1 MARWALGLQYTGTQY
16 IGWQSQP
23 GQPASI
29 QQQLETALSF
39 VANHAVTVTC
49 AGRTDAGVHAL
60 EQVVHFDSSVER
72 PARAWILGT
81 NTRLPA
87 DISVQ
92 WAQPVAD
99 SFHARFKATYRRYQY
114 IIYNAPQ
121 RPAVYFDNLTW
132 YLAPLALAPMQQA
145 AEYFLGEHDFNA
157 LRSSQCQAR
166 HAVRTLQQLQVKQL
180 GRLFIIEVQANAFL
194 HHMVRNI
201 AGVLLA
207 VGCGKQPSAW
217 AQRVL
222 QSRDR
227 RQAGVTAPA
236 SGLYL
241 TEVGYPEVY
250 LLPKQESNPFFLP
263 VGLV

>member
-1 MARWALGLQYTGTQY
+1 M
-16 IGWQSQP
+16 
-23 GQPASI
+23 
-29 QQQLETALSF
+29 
-39 VANHAVTVTC
+39 
-49 AGRTDAGVHAL
+49 
-60 EQVVHFDSSVER
+60 
-72 PARAWILGT
+72 
-81 NTRLPA
+81 
-87 DISVQ
+87 
-92 WAQPVAD
+92 
-99 SFHARFKATYRRYQY
+99 
-114 IIYNAPQ
+114 
-121 RPAVYFDNLTW
+121 
-132 YLAPLALAPMQQA
+132 
-145 AEYFLGEHDFNA
+145 
-157 LRSSQCQAR
+157 
-166 HAVRTLQQLQVKQL
+166 
-180 GRLFIIEVQANAFL
+180 QANAFL

-241 TEVGYPEVY
+241 TEVGYPEIY